1 MQLLWKICW
10 WLSILSMYTV
20 ISAFTKQG
28 FFLLVYTVFECRNLK
43 IGRGQTVLFRYL
55 LSFFHNS
62 PAAGSSCVPAAYM
75 HEPPGLAPHRALE
88 SISAFQP
95 KAGVCQESEMMPKF
109 GFLKVWHFV
118 LAVFPQLLGK
128 TQAALIVLRKFY
140 KKPSMDNFWKEIWQ
154 SNADND
160 CFNLPYIKMT

>member
-28 FFLLVYTVFECRNLK
+28 FFLLVYMVFECRNLK
-43 IGRGQTVLFRYL
+43 MGRGQTVLFRYL

-75 HEPPGLAPHRALE
+75 HEPPGLAPHHLC
-88 SISAFQP
+88 ISAQGWRLP
-95 KAGVCQESEMMPKF
+95 GIRDDARLRVPEGLTLCIGCLLTTAAGKNTSSTDSSQ
-109 GFLKVWHFV
+109 KVV
-118 LAVFPQLLGK
+118 
-128 TQAALIVLRKFY
+128 
-140 KKPSMDNFWKEIWQ
+140 
-154 SNADND
+154 
-160 CFNLPYIKMT
+160 